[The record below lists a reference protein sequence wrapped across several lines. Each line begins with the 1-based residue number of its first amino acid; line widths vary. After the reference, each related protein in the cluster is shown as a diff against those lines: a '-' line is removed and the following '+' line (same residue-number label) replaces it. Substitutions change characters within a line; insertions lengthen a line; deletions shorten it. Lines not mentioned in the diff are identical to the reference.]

1 MRFAQT
7 TAVRRC
13 ARRALTLVELLVVVA
28 VIGGLLAL
36 LLPAVQSAR
45 GAARAAVC
53 LQHLRQI
60 GLGLQT
66 YHATWKSFPPGGI
79 EWRTGG
85 DPKQRQLAWSA
96 FLLPFIDQQS
106 VYSSLDL
113 SQAYDSPVNAAGAA
127 TVLEAYLC
135 PAADRQGPRV
145 EGRGA
150 CDFGGIY
157 GERITGPNQPPKG
170 AMLYD
175 RAIRLEHIKDGASR
189 TLIVAED
196 SAWPDGQWINGRNLF
211 DQAFPINQA
220 PRFENDI
227 RSHHQG
233 GAQAALADGSARF
246 LSEAIDLRVLA
257 ALCTRAGGEATGDPE

>member
-1 MRFAQT
+1 MRFAPT

-13 ARRALTLVELLVVVA
+13 ARRALSLVEVLVVVA
-28 VIGGLLAL
+28 VVGVLLAL

-45 GAARAAVC
+45 SSARAAVC

-66 YHATWKSFPPGGI
+66 YHATWKSFPPGGV
-79 EWRTGG
+79 EWRSGG
-85 DPKQRQLAWSA
+85 NSKQRQLAWSA
-96 FLLPFIDQQS
+96 FLLPFVEQQA

-113 SQAYDSPVNAAGAA
+113 SQAYDSPANAAGAA
-127 TVLEAYLC
+127 TVLEVYLC
-135 PAADRQGPRV
+135 PGAERAGPRV

-150 CDFGGIY
+150 CDYGGIY
-157 GERITGPNQPPKG
+157 GERITSPNQPPKG

-211 DQAFPINQA
+211 DQAFPLNQA
-220 PRFENDI
+220 PPFENDI
-227 RSHHQG
+227 RSRHPG

-246 LSEAIDLRVLA
+246 LNEAIDLRVLA
-257 ALCTRAGGEATGDPE
+257 ALCTRAGGEATGDFE